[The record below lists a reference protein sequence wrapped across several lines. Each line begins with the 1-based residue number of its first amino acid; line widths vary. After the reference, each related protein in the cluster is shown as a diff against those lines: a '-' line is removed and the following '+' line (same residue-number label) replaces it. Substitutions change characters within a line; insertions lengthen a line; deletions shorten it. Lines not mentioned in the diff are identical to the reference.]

1 LNYEKKIIIV
11 VLLAVV
17 FFAQNSFAQELYTPR
32 NIKEAYSNGS
42 RSKDG
47 KQQDQSSCE
56 YLSGL

>member
-1 LNYEKKIIIV
+1 LNHEKKIIIV
-11 VLLAVV
+11 VLLPVV

-47 KQQDQSSCE
+47 KQQD
-56 YLSGL
+56 